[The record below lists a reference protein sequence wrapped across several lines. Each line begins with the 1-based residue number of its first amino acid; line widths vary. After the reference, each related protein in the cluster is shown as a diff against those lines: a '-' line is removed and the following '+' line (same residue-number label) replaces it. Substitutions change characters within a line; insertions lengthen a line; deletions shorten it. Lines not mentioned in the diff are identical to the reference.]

1 MSTVL
6 IRNVI
11 HEGNA
16 RDVLIR
22 GECFERIEPRIEE
35 AAERVIDAGGRKAI
49 LPAFY
54 NAHTHAAMT
63 LLRGYADDLPL
74 HEWLQDHIWPVEARM
89 TAEDIYNGARLACL
103 EMIRSGTVFFNDM
116 YWQPEQTIR
125 AAVEMGLR
133 VCTGPIVLDAFASD
147 QTAAQQDAVT
157 AFIEKKDDLPAT
169 VIPAIT
175 PHSPYGVRSDTLAW
189 VAEKAAESGLRMHLH
204 LSETEKEVEDC
215 LAQHGCRPA
224 EYVHR
229 LGLLTPRTLVAH
241 AIHLDAREFELLA
254 EQGVSIAHMPVS
266 NMKLCCGSMDMAAVR
281 ARRIRLTLGTDGCSS
296 NNCLDMMQEMK
307 FAGLLAKHTTGDPTA
322 FPASAAYRAAT
333 RDAAEAFGLNAGVI
347 APGRAADCILV
358 DLDNTRLIPGHNRI
372 SDMVYSA
379 DSSVIDT
386 VLCAGSILME
396 QKHIAGEAEILGLAH
411 ESARRLRGAGVRARG
426 GGRTGS
432 AG

>member
-1 MSTVL
+1 MSTIL

-22 GECFERIEPRIEE
+22 GERFERIEPRIEE
-35 AAERVIDAGGRKAI
+35 AADRVIDAGGRKAI

-116 YWQPEQTIR
+116 YWQYGEAIR
-125 AAVEMGLR
+125 AACDMGMR
-133 VCTGPIVLDAFASD
+133 ICSGPLLLDAFDPNAS
-147 QTAAQQDAVT
+147 AAQEKEVA
-157 AFIEKKDDLPAT
+157 AFLERCSDWPST
-169 VIPAIT
+169 VIPALA
-175 PHSPYGVRSDTLAW
+175 PHSVYGVKPETLRRAG
-189 VAEKAAESGLRMHLH
+189 EQAAAAGMGIHIH

-215 LAQHGCRPA
+215 LAQHGCRPT

-266 NMKLCCGSMDMAAVR
+266 NMKLCSGSMDVAAVR
-281 ARRIRLTLGTDGCSS
+281 AHGIRLTLGTDGCSS
-296 NNCLDMMQEMK
+296 NNCLDLMQEMK
-307 FAGLLAKHTTGDPTA
+307 FAGLLAKQTTGDPTA
-322 FPASAAYRAAT
+322 FPAPAVYRAAT
-333 RDAAEAFGLNAGVI
+333 RDAAEAFGLQAGVI
-347 APGRAADCILV
+347 APGRPADGILV

-396 QKHIAGEAEILGLAH
+396 QKHIEGEEEIRRRAH
-411 ESARRLRGAGVRARG
+411 ESARRLNARHQASG
-426 GGRTGS
+426 
-432 AG
+432 